1 MVNRITSQTRALLG
15 LGIAGALATA
25 ALGPA
30 PTATADCASF
40 FGLGNTANCQSN
52 PTSIAIAIGSN
63 ATATADGLFGVA
75 FAWGRIPLV
84 GTANSGV
91 ATATTSGAFT
101 FAWAWG
107 DNVTAQAGDL
117 FGIATQWGTNGTTI
131 TKGLANIAQAI
142 TNPFPFLLPP
152 TTDIGMTVA
161 SGVGNV
167 VTNGT
172 FFTEPGASVSAVGF
186 GNFAFNGWGFN
197 NVVKAGG
204 TQNSFFNTAFDVFTS
219 GDVISGPGPFAVA
232 IAAAQPP
239 GHVTSQTGPGFN
251 LDIGNT
257 APSIIPAPPVASLL
271 SPQKKPTPKSAAGV
285 GPATGKKPG
294 VASSARPHKKTD

>member
-1 MVNRITSQTRALLG
+1 MVNKLKSHFGPLLSVTV
-15 LGIAGALATA
+15 AGAIA
-25 ALGPA
+25 AGVLSAAPPA
-30 PTATADCASF
+30 AADCASF
-40 FGLGNTANCQSN
+40 FGLGNTASCQSN

-63 ATATADGLFGVA
+63 ATATAGGLFGVA
-75 FAWGRIPLV
+75 FAFGRIPLV
-84 GTANSGV
+84 GTANTGV

-131 TKGLANIAQAI
+131 TKGVGNIAQAI

-167 VTNGT
+167 VTNGA
-172 FFTEPGASVSAVGF
+172 FLTEPGASVSAVGV

-204 TQNSFFNTAFDVFTS
+204 SQNSFFNTAFDVFSS
-219 GDVISGPGPFAVA
+219 GDVISGPGPFAIA

-239 GHVTSQTGPGFN
+239 GHLTSQPGPGFKV
-251 LDIGNT
+251 DIGNA
-257 APSIIPAPPVASLL
+257 APSIVPAPPVASIR
-271 SPQKKPTPKSAAGV
+271 TPKKKVTPKPAAAV
-285 GPATGKKPG
+285 GPATGKKSG
-294 VASSARPHKKTD
+294 VASTARPHKSD